1 MKAKLLRLQRALV
14 TDEPNIHV
22 RNFNLLAL
30 AGIAVSALAGLSSL
44 FTTNLTAALL
54 CFALCAFAVGLLVFS
69 ARTKRYRL
77 CYYVTIAVIF
87 LAGFSVIFF
96 LGGGY
101 LSGMPLFFIFAVV
114 FTAFLLE
121 GRELAAMLG
130 VELAVYAADI
140 LLAWRFPELVVW
152 HESRKNV
159 MADLLICT
167 LVVSAVL
174 AGSAYLQILS
184 YRRQQKALER
194 ANRAKT
200 IFLANISHEM
210 KTPLTVISNYAQ
222 TSKQRMGE
230 TPGREEDRQSMDL
243 IYAEA
248 DRMAL
253 MVSQLLDVTAIEEG
267 RMRLTRRPSQ
277 IRAVVKLAMDTYYPL
292 AVKAGNRLVF
302 RPVYDLPAVLADE
315 DRIRQVVLNL
325 LSNANRHTRD
335 GEITVTLDAVPG
347 CVRVTVRD
355 TGEGIP
361 AEGMAHLFER
371 FAPKENRA
379 GNDTGTGLGL
389 YICKHIVESHGGAIA
404 VQSTPGQGTAVR
416 FTLPTENGAG

>member
-1 MKAKLLRLQRALV
+1 MKAKLLRLQRALF

-77 CYYVTIAVIF
+77 CYYVTILGIF

-121 GRELAAMLG
+121 GRELAAMLA

-152 HESRKNV
+152 HESRENA
-159 MADLLICT
+159 MADMLICL
-167 LVVSAVL
+167 LVVSVAL

-194 ANRAKT
+194 ADQAKT
-200 IFLANISHEM
+200 IFLANISHEL
-210 KTPLTVISNYAQ
+210 KTPLTVISNCAQ
-222 TSKQRMGE
+222 TSKRHLG
-230 TPGREEDRQSMDL
+230 EEDGQAMDL
-243 IYAEA
+243 ICAEA

-253 MVSQLLDVTAIEEG
+253 MVSQLLDVTAIAEG
-267 RMRLTRRPSQ
+267 RMRLTRRLSQ

-292 AVKAGNRLVF
+292 AVRAGNRLVF

>member
-1 MKAKLLRLQRALV
+1 MKANLLRLQRALF

-77 CYYVTIAVIF
+77 CYYVTILGIF

-152 HESRKNV
+152 HESRENA
-159 MADLLICT
+159 MADMLICM
-167 LVVSAVL
+167 LVVSVAL

-194 ANRAKT
+194 ADQAKT
-200 IFLANISHEM
+200 IFLANISHEL

-222 TSKQRMGE
+222 TSKRHLG
-230 TPGREEDRQSMDL
+230 EEDGQAMDL
-243 IYAEA
+243 ICAEA

-253 MVSQLLDVTAIEEG
+253 MVSQLLDVTAIAEG

-292 AVKAGNRLVF
+292 AVRAGNRLVF

>member
-1 MKAKLLRLQRALV
+1 MKAKLLRLQRALF

-77 CYYVTIAVIF
+77 CYYVTILGIF

-121 GRELAAMLG
+121 GRELAAMLA

-140 LLAWRFPELVVW
+140 LLAWRFPQLVIW
-152 HESRKNV
+152 HESRENV
-159 MADLLICT
+159 MADMLICL
-167 LVVSAVL
+167 LVVSVAL

-194 ANRAKT
+194 ADQAKT
-200 IFLANISHEM
+200 VFLANISHEL
-210 KTPLTVISNYAQ
+210 KTPLTVISNCAQ
-222 TSKQRMGE
+222 TSKRHLG
-230 TPGREEDRQSMDL
+230 EEDGQAMDL
-243 IYAEA
+243 ICAEA

-253 MVSQLLDVTAIEEG
+253 MVSQLLDVTAIAEG

-292 AVKAGNRLVF
+292 AVRAGNRLVF
-302 RPVYDLPAVLADE
+302 RSVYDLPAVLADE

>member
-1 MKAKLLRLQRALV
+1 M
-14 TDEPNIHV
+14 
-22 RNFNLLAL
+22 
-30 AGIAVSALAGLSSL
+30 
-44 FTTNLTAALL
+44 
-54 CFALCAFAVGLLVFS
+54 
-69 ARTKRYRL
+69 
-77 CYYVTIAVIF
+77 
-87 LAGFSVIFF
+87 
-96 LGGGY
+96 
-101 LSGMPLFFIFAVV
+101 
-114 FTAFLLE
+114 
-121 GRELAAMLG
+121 
-130 VELAVYAADI
+130 YAADI

-152 HESRKNV
+152 HESRENA
-159 MADLLICT
+159 MADMLICL
-167 LVVSAVL
+167 LVVSVAL

-194 ANRAKT
+194 ADQAKT
-200 IFLANISHEM
+200 IFLANISHEL
-210 KTPLTVISNYAQ
+210 KTPLTVISNCAQ
-222 TSKQRMGE
+222 TSKRHLG
-230 TPGREEDRQSMDL
+230 EEDGQAMDL
-243 IYAEA
+243 ICAEA

-292 AVKAGNRLVF
+292 AVQAGNRLVF

-355 TGEGIP
+355 TGEGISP
-361 AEGMAHLFER
+361 EGMAHLFER

-404 VQSTPGQGTAVR
+404 VQSTPGQGTAVC

>member
-1 MKAKLLRLQRALV
+1 MKAKLLRLQRALF

-77 CYYVTIAVIF
+77 CYYVTILGIF

-121 GRELAAMLG
+121 GRELAAMLA

-152 HESRKNV
+152 HESRENA
-159 MADLLICT
+159 MADMLICL
-167 LVVSAVL
+167 LVVSVAL

-194 ANRAKT
+194 ADQAKT
-200 IFLANISHEM
+200 IFLANISHEL

-222 TSKQRMGE
+222 TSKRHLG
-230 TPGREEDRQSMDL
+230 EEDGQVMDL
-243 IYAEA
+243 ICAEA

-253 MVSQLLDVTAIEEG
+253 MVSQLLDVTAIAEG

-292 AVKAGNRLVF
+292 AVRAGNRLVF

>member
-1 MKAKLLRLQRALV
+1 MKAKLLRLQRALF

-77 CYYVTIAVIF
+77 CYYVTILGIF

-121 GRELAAMLG
+121 GRELAATLC

-140 LLAWRFPELVVW
+140 LLAWRFPELVIW
-152 HESRKNV
+152 HESRENA
-159 MADLLICT
+159 MADMLICM
-167 LVVSAVL
+167 LVVSVAL

-194 ANRAKT
+194 ADQAKT
-200 IFLANISHEM
+200 IFLASISHEL
-210 KTPLTVISNYAQ
+210 KTPLTVISNCAQ
-222 TSKQRMGE
+222 TSKRRLG
-230 TPGREEDRQSMDL
+230 EEDGQAMDL
-243 IYAEA
+243 ICAEA

-253 MVSQLLDVTAIEEG
+253 MVSQLLDVSAIEEG
-267 RMRLTRRPSQ
+267 RLRLSPRPCQ
-277 IRAVVKLAMDTYYPL
+277 LRAVVKLAMDAYFPL

-302 RPVYDLPAVLADE
+302 RPVYDLPEVLADE
-315 DRIRQVVLNL
+315 GRIRQVVLNL
-325 LSNANRHTRD
+325 LSNANRHTRG
-335 GEITVTLDAVPG
+335 GEIMVALEAGEG
-347 CVRVTVRD
+347 CVRVAVTD
-355 TGEGIP
+355 TGEGISP
-361 AEGMAHLFER
+361 EGMAHLFER

-379 GNDTGTGLGL
+379 GSDTGTGLGL
-389 YICKHIVESHGGAIA
+389 YICKHIIESHGGTIAVDSAPGRGTAIA
-404 VQSTPGQGTAVR
+404 
-416 FTLPTENGAG
+416 FTLPTGSGAG

>member
-1 MKAKLLRLQRALV
+1 MKAKLLRLQRALF

-77 CYYVTIAVIF
+77 CYYVTILGIF

-121 GRELAAMLG
+121 GRELAAMLA

-152 HESRKNV
+152 HESRENA
-159 MADLLICT
+159 MADMLICL
-167 LVVSAVL
+167 LVVSVAL

-194 ANRAKT
+194 ADQAKT
-200 IFLANISHEM
+200 IFLANISHEL
-210 KTPLTVISNYAQ
+210 KTPLTVISNCAQ
-222 TSKQRMGE
+222 TSKRHLG
-230 TPGREEDRQSMDL
+230 EEDGQAMDL
-243 IYAEA
+243 ICAEA

-253 MVSQLLDVTAIEEG
+253 MVSQLLDVTAIAEG

-292 AVKAGNRLVF
+292 AVRAGNRLVF

-371 FAPKENRA
+371 FTPKENRA

>member
-1 MKAKLLRLQRALV
+1 MKAKLLRLQRALF

-77 CYYVTIAVIF
+77 CYYVTILGIF

-121 GRELAAMLG
+121 GRELAAMLA

-152 HESRKNV
+152 HESRENA
-159 MADLLICT
+159 MADMLICM
-167 LVVSAVL
+167 LVVSVAL

-194 ANRAKT
+194 ADQAKT
-200 IFLANISHEM
+200 IFLANISHEL
-210 KTPLTVISNYAQ
+210 KTPLTVISNCAQ
-222 TSKQRMGE
+222 TSKRHLG
-230 TPGREEDRQSMDL
+230 EEDGQAMDL
-243 IYAEA
+243 ICAEA

-292 AVKAGNRLVF
+292 AVRAGNRLVF

>member
-1 MKAKLLRLQRALV
+1 MKAKLLRFQHALF

-77 CYYVTIAVIF
+77 CYYVTILGIF

-121 GRELAAMLG
+121 GRELAATLC

-140 LLAWRFPELVVW
+140 LLAWRFPELVIW
-152 HESRKNV
+152 HESRENA
-159 MADLLICT
+159 MADMLICM
-167 LVVSAVL
+167 LVVSVAL

-194 ANRAKT
+194 ADQAKT

-210 KTPLTVISNYAQ
+210 KTPLTVISNCAQ
-222 TSKQRMGE
+222 TSKRHLG
-230 TPGREEDRQSMDL
+230 EEDGQAMDL
-243 IYAEA
+243 ICAEA

-253 MVSQLLDVTAIEEG
+253 MVSQLLDVTAIAEG